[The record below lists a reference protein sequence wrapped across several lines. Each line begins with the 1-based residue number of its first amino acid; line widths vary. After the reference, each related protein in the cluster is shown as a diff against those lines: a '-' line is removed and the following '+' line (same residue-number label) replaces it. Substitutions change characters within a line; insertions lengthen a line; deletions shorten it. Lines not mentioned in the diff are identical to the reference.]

1 MAAKVLNAANV
12 VAVDTFNAIMHIA
25 VVKTITLTDEA
36 YERLASWKE
45 SPKESF
51 SRVVLKV
58 VRKRG
63 TLGDLGA
70 EIDRLP
76 PLTDAALAVMEQA
89 VSWAND
95 WRNQSDPWTSSS
107 TRRS

>member
-1 MAAKVLNAANV
+1 
-12 VAVDTFNAIMHIA
+12 MHISI
-25 VVKTITLTDEA
+25 VKTITLTDEA

-58 VRKRG
+58 VPKRG
-63 TLGDLGA
+63 TLGDLGT

-76 PLTDAALAVMEQA
+76 PLTDAALVVLERAA
-89 VSWAND
+89 AWAND
-95 WRNQSDPWTSSS
+95 WRNQSDPWILSS

>member
-1 MAAKVLNAANV
+1 MGE
-12 VAVDTFNAIMHIA
+12 
-25 VVKTITLTDEA
+25 TLTQQ
-36 YERLASWKE
+36 S
-45 SPKESF
+45 

-76 PLTDAALAVMEQA
+76 PLAGTALAALEQA
-89 VSWAND
+89 VAWAND

-107 TRRS
+107 TPRS